1 MWIFI
6 CHYLYILILYYYCT
20 DHIVALPLLILE
32 CRIYCFFIF
41 YLHSGS
47 MDSLVT
53 LNMEFR
59 LFFFVT
65 FWIIIIGRKA
75 LGIVRGAPLGTPD
88 ASGGS
93 AGDS

>member
-1 MWIFI
+1 
-6 CHYLYILILYYYCT
+6 
-20 DHIVALPLLILE
+20 
-32 CRIYCFFIF
+32 
-41 YLHSGS
+41 

-88 ASGGS
+88 VRGTPDIRGTPL
-93 AGDS
+93 GDT